1 MSNLEKFKEAAMKEL
16 EELVQKGR
24 ADVNT
29 AQAVAIYTKA
39 IKGIDSVMYGN
50 SNENGY
56 SRGYEQTSRDGY
68 RSNYGSNY
76 GGSNEMWGN
85 SRDDGAFK
93 HRLKALLE
101 EMDRN

>member
-16 EELVQKGR
+16 EELTQKGR

-29 AQAVAIYTKA
+29 AQAVAIYAKA
-39 IKGIDSVMYGN
+39 ITGVDNLMY
-50 SNENGY
+50 SN

-68 RSNYGSNY
+68 SNYNSNYGSNY
-76 GGSNEMWGN
+76 GGSNEQWGN
-85 SRDDGAFK
+85 SRDDAFK

-101 EMDRN
+101 EMDRK